1 METRAQKARA
11 IALEMGW
18 LAAALSVVNLVL
30 EGQAMPLWQWL
41 LVPPTSFVLFFLLA
55 FPLAFAFPGLAE
67 GRERTD
73 VERRRRFAR
82 IRPYLGPGAVIV
94 FGLLLWL
101 VLWLVNV
108 FTRAV

>member
-18 LAAALSVVNLVL
+18 LAAAMSIVNIVL
-30 EGQAMPLWQWL
+30 GGHGMPLWQLL
-41 LVPPTSFVLFFLLA
+41 LVPPMSFVLFFLLA
-55 FPLAFAFPGLAE
+55 FPLAFAFPRLAE
-67 GRERTD
+67 RRELTD

-94 FGLLLWL
+94 FGLLL
-101 VLWLVNV
+101 
-108 FTRAV
+108 